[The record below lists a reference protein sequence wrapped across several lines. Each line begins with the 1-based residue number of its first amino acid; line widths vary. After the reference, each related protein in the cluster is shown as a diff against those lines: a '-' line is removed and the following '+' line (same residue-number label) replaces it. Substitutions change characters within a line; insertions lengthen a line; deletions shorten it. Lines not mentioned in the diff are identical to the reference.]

1 MIDLTSVSLMDVLPD
16 SLTGDPVVMAM
27 AAALDKELTEITK
40 LVTLPT
46 LYCRIDQLDSQTLD
60 HLAWQFNAD
69 TWRRSWHL
77 PLKRSVIKSII
88 MNKRQK
94 GTRWAV
100 EDAVS
105 SLGANVTVVEWWETT
120 PPGEPHTFTVTST
133 VNHFAGQV
141 PAGEMLD
148 DINRRITSIK
158 PARSH
163 YTFNQAIAASG
174 NVVLVG
180 GVKSFTYRRLSGR
193 AG

>member
-16 SLTGDPVVMAM
+16 SLKGDPAVMAM

-46 LYCRIDQLDSQTLD
+46 LYCRIDELDSQTLD

-69 TWRRSWHL
+69 TWRKSWHL

-94 GTRWAV
+94 GTRWAI

-120 PPGEPHTFTVTST
+120 PPGEPHTFAITST
-133 VNHFAGQV
+133 VNHFAEQV
-141 PAGEMLD
+141 PPGDMLD
-148 DINRRITSIK
+148 DINRRIAAIK

-163 YTFNQAIAASG
+163 YTFNQAISVSG

-180 GVKSFTYRRLSGR
+180 SFNSFIYRRLSGR
-193 AG
+193 EG

>member
-16 SLTGDPVVMAM
+16 SLKGDPVVMAM
-27 AAALDKELTEITK
+27 TAALDKELTEITK

-46 LYCRIDQLDSQTLD
+46 LYCRIDELDSQTLD

-88 MNKRQK
+88 MNKRKK

-120 PPGEPHTFTVTST
+120 PLT
-133 VNHFAGQV
+133 
-141 PAGEMLD
+141 
-148 DINRRITSIK
+148 
-158 PARSH
+158 
-163 YTFNQAIAASG
+163 
-174 NVVLVG
+174 
-180 GVKSFTYRRLSGR
+180 RLIR
-193 AG
+193 LFR